1 MHMTELTLSHA
12 IAALEASQHISARIV
27 GASHNEN
34 EIAHA
39 ISTITHELETST
51 TQAVDAFSAYL
62 TAHMALVSAT
72 TAGTIIYAD
81 MGVCQRIDEDFP
93 TYATMEATASEI
105 AATTGMP
112 PHGMIIFARPIV
124 EDIIAMFWTTRP
136 AVVLAQLDEE
146 TEAPATETHERLALH
161 AGICHLDES
170 AKQTLL
176 LPNTELISFQLDDN
190 PVLTINPVL
199 TAAAYVAAR
208 THAGE
213 FEAHA
218 TPTYAR
224 LGDAQGVQYPLTITE
239 ITPAKEAP
247 TS

>member
-27 GASHNEN
+27 GASRNEN

-39 ISTITHELETST
+39 ISTIMQEMETST

-81 MGVCQRIDEDFP
+81 MGVCQRIDKDFP

-105 AATTGMP
+105 TATTGMP

-146 TEAPATETHERLALH
+146 KEAPEAETHERLALH

-208 THAGE
+208 RHAGE
-213 FEAHA
+213 FTAE
-218 TPTYAR
+218 TTSTYAC
-224 LGDAQGVQYPLTITE
+224 LKDAQGVQYPLTITE
-239 ITPAKEAP
+239 ITPAEEAP

>member
-1 MHMTELTLSHA
+1 MHINKLTLSHA

-27 GASHNEN
+27 GGGRNEG

-39 ISTITHELETST
+39 ISTITQELKISK

-72 TAGTIIYAD
+72 TAGKVVYAD
-81 MGVCQRIDEDFP
+81 MGVCGRIDEDFP

-124 EDIIAMFWTTRP
+124 EDIIAVFWTTRP
-136 AVVLAQLDEE
+136 AVVLAGLDEE
-146 TEAPATETHERLALH
+146 KEAPATETHEPLALH

-213 FEAHA
+213 FNAE
-218 TPTYAR
+218 TTRTYAR
-224 LGDAQGVQYPLTITE
+224 LKDAQGVQYPLTITE

-247 TS
+247 TP